1 MRSATLI
8 ESERDEVQAIWGQLN
23 AMGKPKALVLDLSEV
38 GAADVQLVGGK
49 CASLGELFRNLVPRG
64 VRAVDG
70 FATTSESYRLLLLT
84 NGLGDRLRELMNGLD
99 HNDIRALNGAGREAR
114 ALMLDTPLPAQVN
127 DAILD
132 AYRRLC
138 KRLGRKPEVAVRSSA
153 TAEDLPDASFAGQQD
168 TILNVRGETH
178 LIEACHRCFASLWTD
193 RAISYRAA
201 RGYDHFEVALSIG
214 VQPMVRSDQACSGVM
229 FTLDTESGFRDV
241 VVINGAWGLGEAIV
255 QGMATP
261 DEWVVFKPTLQ
272 TGARPIVSRRLGGK
286 EVKMVY
292 GLDGKGTRTRDV
304 VEAQRGRFVLGDYEV
319 LELARW
325 ACLIEDHYSKLAGRS
340 TPMDI
345 EWAKDGQTGELFILQ
360 ARPET
365 VHASNRENY
374 IETYR
379 LTGEHGPPLVTGIAV
394 GEKVSHG
401 RVHVLADPDHLAEFK
416 AGDVLVTS
424 MTDPA
429 WEPIMKRAAAIV
441 TDRGGRTCHSA
452 IISRELGLPCIVG
465 TGNATQ
471 LLQSGMDVTVSC
483 SEGAHGNIYE
493 GLVEFAVDRRVV
505 GDEQRPRTQVMM
517 NVGDPDHAFAV
528 ASLPNDGVGLARLE
542 FIINNHIGI
551 HPMALVRYP
560 NLENTDVVKEI
571 ERRIGEEDP
580 REFFVRRLAE
590 GIARIA
596 AAFYPKPVIVRM
608 SDFKSN
614 EYAMLIG
621 GQEFEPTEENPMLG
635 FRGASRYYDDRYK
648 EGFELECQAL
658 QRVRDDMGLV
668 NVLAMIPFCR
678 TVAEAERVVAL
689 MAEFGL
695 QQGEH
700 ALEIYAMCELPA
712 NVIYADE
719 FLRVFDGYSI
729 GSNDLTQLTLGLDRD
744 SEMVAHL
751 FDERDGAVERMVTL
765 AIEAAQRAGKKIGI
779 CGQAPS
785 DYPEFARFLVEKGIT
800 SISLN
805 PDTVLQTTHM
815 ILEVETELA
824 SQKTSI
830 KTDSPV
836 RRRAERSS
844 LDIAPAF
851 SGTGVE

>member
-1 MRSATLI
+1 M
-8 ESERDEVQAIWGQLN
+8 
-23 AMGKPKALVLDLSEV
+23 KPSKPLVLDLSEV
-38 GAADVQLVGGK
+38 GAGDVQLVGGK
-49 CASLGELFRNLVPRG
+49 CASLGELFRALLPRG

-70 FATTSESYRLLLLT
+70 FATTSEAYRLLLKSA
-84 NGLGDRLRELMNGLD
+84 GLGERLRELMSGLD
-99 HNDIRALNGAGREAR
+99 HNDIRALNAAGREAR
-114 ALMLDTPLPAQVN
+114 ALMLDTPLPKEVDQ
-127 DAILD
+127 AILG
-132 AYRRLC
+132 AYRKLCQRLD
-138 KRLGRKPEVAVRSSA
+138 RTPEVAVRSSA

-168 TILNVRGETH
+168 TLLNVRGEDR
-178 LIEACHRCFASLWTD
+178 LIEACHRCFSSLWTD

-201 RGYDHFEVALSIG
+201 RGFDHFEVALSIG

-272 TGARPIVSRRLGGK
+272 AGARPIVSRRLGGK

-292 GLDGKGTRTRDV
+292 GLDGRGTRTREV

-325 ACLIEDHYSKLAGRS
+325 ACLIEEHYSTLAGRS

-345 EWAKDGQTGELFILQ
+345 EWAKDGYTGELFILQ

-379 LTGEHGPPLVTGIAV
+379 LTGNHHAPLVSGIAV
-394 GEKVSHG
+394 GEKISHG

-471 LLQSGMDVTVSC
+471 VLQSGADVTVSC

-493 GLVEFAVDRRVV
+493 GRIEFAVDRRVV

-551 HPMALVRYP
+551 HPMALVHYP
-560 NLENTDVVKEI
+560 HLQSPEVVREI

-580 REFFVRRLAE
+580 RDFFVRRLAE
-590 GIARIA
+590 GIGRIA

-635 FRGASRYYDDRYK
+635 FRGASRYYDDRYR
-648 EGFELECQAL
+648 EGFKLECLAL
-658 QRVRDDMGLV
+658 ERVRDEMGLV
-668 NVLAMIPFCR
+668 NVKAMIPFCR
-678 TVAEAERVVAL
+678 TVAEAERVVGL

-695 QQGEH
+695 KQGKHE
-700 ALEIYAMCELPA
+700 LEIYAMCELPA

-765 AIEAAQRAGKKIGI
+765 AIEAAHRAGKKIGI

-785 DYPEFARFLVEKGIT
+785 DYPEFARFLVEKGIS

-805 PDTVLQTTHM
+805 PDTVLQTTHI
-815 ILEVETELA
+815 ILEAETELA
-824 SQKTSI
+824 ARGATTEKSI
-830 KTDSPV
+830 PP
-836 RRRAERSS
+836 
-844 LDIAPAF
+844 IAPRIERVGVATSF
-851 SGTGVE
+851 SETVVD

>member
-1 MRSATLI
+1 MRQNST
-8 ESERDEVQAIWGQLN
+8 
-23 AMGKPKALVLDLSEV
+23 PLVLDLNEV
-38 GAADVQLVGGK
+38 GAGDVELVGGK
-49 CASLGELFRNLVPRG
+49 CASLGELFHSLAPQG

-70 FATTSESYRLLLLT
+70 FATTCEAYRLLIECD
-84 NGLGDRLRELMNGLD
+84 GLGKRLRELMDGLNHED
-99 HNDIRALNGAGREAR
+99 LKALHSAGREAR
-114 ALMLDTPLPAQVN
+114 ALMLDTPLPSSVH
-127 DAILD
+127 DAIIS
-132 AYRRLC
+132 AYQRLTD
-138 KRLGRKPEVAVRSSA
+138 RVGRNCEVAVRSSA
-153 TAEDLPDASFAGQQD
+153 TAEDLPEASFAGQQD
-168 TILNVRGETH
+168 TILNVRGEER
-178 LIEACHRCFASLWTD
+178 LIDACHRCFASLWTD

-201 RGYDHFEVALSIG
+201 RGFDHFDVSLAIG

-261 DEWVVFKPTLQ
+261 DEWIVFKPTLE
-272 TGARPIVSRRLGGK
+272 TGARPIVSRSLGTK

-304 VEAQRGRFVLGDYEV
+304 VDAQRQRFCLSDYEV

-325 ACLIEDHYSKLAGRS
+325 ACMIEKHYSELAGRP
-340 TPMDI
+340 TPMDL
-345 EWAKDGQTGELFILQ
+345 EWAKDGNTGELFILQ

-365 VHASNRENY
+365 VHASNHESY
-374 IETYR
+374 IEIHK
-379 LTGEHGPPLVTGIAV
+379 LTGEHNEPLASGIAV
-394 GEKVSHG
+394 GEKIG
-401 RVHVLADPDHLAEFK
+401 QGQVHVLASPDHLTQFK
-416 AGDVLVTS
+416 EGAVLVTS

-429 WEPIMKRAAAIV
+429 WEPIMKKAAAIV

-452 IISRELGLPCIVG
+452 IVSRELGLPCIVG
-465 TGNATQ
+465 TGNATHV
-471 LLQSGMDVTVSC
+471 LQSGMDVTVC
-483 SEGAHGNIYE
+483 CAEGARGSVYE
-493 GLVEFAVDRRVV
+493 GLVDFAVEKRVV
-505 GDEQRPRTQVMM
+505 DNDNRPRTKIMM
-517 NVGDPDHAFAV
+517 NVGDPDHAFALS
-528 ASLPNDGVGLARLE
+528 ALPNDGVGLARLE

-560 NLENTDVVKEI
+560 NLQSKEVVREI

-596 AAFYPKPVIVRM
+596 AAFYPNPVIVRM

-635 FRGASRYYDDRYK
+635 FRGASRYYDERYR
-648 EGFELECQAL
+648 EGFHLECLAL
-658 QRVRDDMGLV
+658 QRVREDMGLI
-668 NVLAMIPFCR
+668 NVKAMIPFCR
-678 TVAEAERVVAL
+678 TVEEAERVIGL
-689 MAEFGL
+689 MAEFGVK
-695 QQGEH
+695 QGEH
-700 ALEIYAMCELPA
+700 ELEIYAMCELPA
-712 NVIYADE
+712 NVVFADE
-719 FLRVFDGYSI
+719 FLRIFDGYSI

-751 FDERDGAVERMVTL
+751 FDERNGAVEKMVEM
-765 AIEAAQRAGKKIGI
+765 AIDAAHRAGKKIGI

-805 PDTVLQTTHM
+805 PDTVIQTSHF
-815 ILEVETELA
+815 ILKVE
-824 SQKTSI
+824 
-830 KTDSPV
+830 
-836 RRRAERSS
+836 AEHY
-844 LDIAPAF
+844 
-851 SGTGVE
+851 V

>member
-1 MRSATLI
+1 MSNYST
-8 ESERDEVQAIWGQLN
+8 
-23 AMGKPKALVLDLSEV
+23 PLVLDLTEV
-38 GAADVQLVGGK
+38 GAGDVELVGGK
-49 CASLGELFRNLVPRG
+49 CASLGELFRSLVPKG

-70 FATTSESYRLLLLT
+70 FATTSEAYRLLLESE
-84 NGLGDRLRELMNGLD
+84 GLGKRLRDLMDGLEHED
-99 HNDIRALNGAGREAR
+99 LKALNKAGREAR
-114 ALMLDTPLPAQVN
+114 ALMLDTPLPRSVH
-127 DAILD
+127 DSIIT

-138 KRLGRKPEVAVRSSA
+138 ERIGRSCEVAVRSSA
-153 TAEDLPDASFAGQQD
+153 TAEDLPEASFAGQQD
-168 TILNVRGETH
+168 TILNVRGEDR
-178 LIEACHRCFASLWTD
+178 LIDACHRCFASLWTD

-201 RGYDHFEVALSIG
+201 RGFDHFEVSLAIG
-214 VQPMVRSDQACSGVM
+214 VQPMIRSDQACSGVM

-261 DEWVVFKPTLQ
+261 DEWIVFKPTLGK
-272 TGARPIVSRRLGGK
+272 GARPIVSRRLGTK

-304 VEAQRGRFVLGDYEV
+304 VDAQRQRFCLNDYEV

-325 ACLIEDHYSKLAGRS
+325 ACMIEEHYSERAGRP
-340 TPMDI
+340 TPMDL

-365 VHASNRENY
+365 VHATNHENY
-374 IETYR
+374 IEIHK
-379 LTGEHGPPLVTGIAV
+379 LTGEHGEPLATGIAV
-394 GEKVSHG
+394 GERIG
-401 RVHVLADPDHLAEFK
+401 QGQVHVLSHPEDLTEFK
-416 AGDVLVTS
+416 DGAVLVTS

-429 WEPIMKRAAAIV
+429 WEPIMKKAAAIV

-452 IISRELGLPCIVG
+452 IVSRELGLPCIVG
-465 TGNATQ
+465 TGNGTQ
-471 LLQSGMDVTVSC
+471 VLESGLDVTVC
-483 SEGAHGNIYE
+483 CAEGARGNIYD
-493 GLVEFAVDRRVV
+493 GQIDFAIEKRVV
-505 GDEQRPRTQVMM
+505 SRDKRPRTQVMM
-517 NVGDPDHAFAV
+517 NVGDPDHAFALS
-528 ASLPNDGVGLARLE
+528 ALPNDGVGLARLE

-560 NLENTDVVKEI
+560 NLQNDDIVREI

-590 GIARIA
+590 GIGRIA
-596 AAFYPKPVIVRM
+596 AAFYPNPVIVRM

-635 FRGASRYYDDRYK
+635 FRGASRYYDDRYR
-648 EGFELECQAL
+648 EGFHLECLAL
-658 QRVRDDMGLV
+658 QRVREEMGLT
-668 NVLAMIPFCR
+668 NVKAMIPFCR
-678 TVAEAERVVAL
+678 TVEEAERVIAL
-689 MAEFGL
+689 MAEFGVK
-695 QQGEH
+695 QGEH
-700 ALEIYAMCELPA
+700 ELEIYAMCELPA
-712 NVIYADE
+712 NVVFADE
-719 FLRVFDGYSI
+719 FLRIFDGYSI

-751 FDERDGAVERMVTL
+751 FDERNGAVEKMVEM
-765 AIEAAQRAGKKIGI
+765 AIDAAHRAGKKIGI

-805 PDTVLQTTHM
+805 PDTVIQTTGF
-815 ILEVETELA
+815 ILNVESEANATVSA
-824 SQKTSI
+824 TK
-830 KTDSPV
+830 
-836 RRRAERSS
+836 
-844 LDIAPAF
+844 
-851 SGTGVE
+851 GV

>member
-1 MRSATLI
+1 MR
-8 ESERDEVQAIWGQLN
+8 
-23 AMGKPKALVLDLSEV
+23 KPHKPLVLDLEQV
-38 GAADVQLVGGK
+38 GANDVALVGGK
-49 CASLGELFRNLVPRG
+49 CASLGELFRSLKPRG

-70 FATTSESYRLLLLT
+70 FATTSEAYRRLLET
-84 NGLGDRLRELMNGLD
+84 DGLGTRLRELMDGLD
-99 HNDIRALNGAGREAR
+99 HNDIRALNEAGRTAR
-114 ALMLDTPLPAQVN
+114 ALMLDTPLPASLHE
-127 DAILD
+127 AII
-132 AYRRLC
+132 ASYRQLC
-138 KRLGRKPEVAVRSSA
+138 DRLGRRAEVAVRSSA

-168 TILNVRGETH
+168 TILNVRGEQH
-178 LIEACHRCFASLWTD
+178 LIEACHRCYASLWTD

-201 RGYDHFEVALSIG
+201 RGFDHFDVALSIG

-261 DEWVVFKPTLQ
+261 DEWIVFKPTLKQ
-272 TGARPIVSRRLGGK
+272 GARPIVSRRVGTK

-292 GLDGKGTRTRDV
+292 GLDGRGTRTREV
-304 VEAQRGRFVLGDYEV
+304 VEAQRQRCCLSDYEV

-325 ACLIEDHYSKLAGRS
+325 ACLIEDHYSELAGKP

-345 EWAKDGQTGELFILQ
+345 EWAKDGYTGELFILQ

-365 VHASNRENY
+365 VHSTNHQTY
-374 IETYR
+374 LETYK
-379 LTGEHGPPLVTGIAV
+379 LTGDHSAPLVSGIAV

-401 RVHVLADPDHLAEFK
+401 RVHVLADPDHLAQFQ

-429 WEPIMKRAAAIV
+429 WEPIMKKAAAIV

-465 TGNATQ
+465 TGNATSM
-471 LLQSGMDVTVSC
+471 LKSATRVTVSC
-483 SEGAHGNIYE
+483 AEGARGNVYE
-493 GLVEFAVDRRVV
+493 GEIEFTVDRHIV
-505 GDEQRPRTQVMM
+505 GKEQRPQTQVMM

-551 HPMALVRYP
+551 HPMALVHYP
-560 NLENTDVVKEI
+560 QLQSEQVVREI

-580 REFFVRRLAE
+580 RDFFVRRLAE

-621 GQEFEPTEENPMLG
+621 GQEFEPLEENPMLG
-635 FRGASRYYDDRYK
+635 FRGASRYYDDRYR
-648 EGFELECQAL
+648 EGFHLECQAL
-658 QRVRDDMGLV
+658 QRVREEMGLT
-668 NVLAMIPFCR
+668 NVKAMIPFCR
-678 TVAEAERVVAL
+678 TIAEAERVVKL

-695 QQGEH
+695 KQGEH
-700 ALEIYAMCELPA
+700 ELEIYAMCELPA

-751 FDERDGAVERMVTL
+751 FDERDGSVERMVTL

-785 DYPEFARFLVEKGIT
+785 DYPEFAEFLVEKGIS

-805 PDTVLQTTHM
+805 PDTVVQTTHK
-815 ILEVETELA
+815 ILEVEAALREGKKPNTSKLPIAIDLINEEL
-824 SQKTSI
+824 T
-830 KTDSPV
+830 
-836 RRRAERSS
+836 
-844 LDIAPAF
+844 
-851 SGTGVE
+851 TGVETLETDLPS

>member
-1 MRSATLI
+1 MAKTS
-8 ESERDEVQAIWGQLN
+8 
-23 AMGKPKALVLDLSEV
+23 KPLVLKLGEV
-38 GAADVQLVGGK
+38 GAGDVELVGGK
-49 CASLGELFRNLVPRG
+49 CASLGELFRALVPRG

-70 FATTSESYRLLLLT
+70 FATTSESYRLLVNT
-84 NGLGDRLRELMNGLD
+84 NGLGKRLRELMAGLD
-99 HNDIRALNGAGREAR
+99 HNDIKALNEAGKEAR
-114 ALMLDTPLPAQVN
+114 ALMLDTPLPQEVN
-127 DAILD
+127 DAILN
-132 AYRRLC
+132 AYRELC
-138 KRLGRKPEVAVRSSA
+138 ERLGRTPEVAVRSSA

-168 TILNVRGETH
+168 TILNVRGEAQ

-201 RGYDHFEVALSIG
+201 RGFDHFEVALSIG

-229 FTLDTESGFRDV
+229 FSLDTESGFRDV

-261 DEWVVFKPTLQ
+261 DEWVVFKPTLK

-292 GLDGKGTRTRDV
+292 GLDGRGTRTREV
-304 VEAQRGRFVLGDYEV
+304 VEAQRNRFVLGDYEV

-325 ACLIEDHYSKLAGRS
+325 ACTIEEHYSALAGKH

-345 EWAKDGQTGELFILQ
+345 EWAKDGYTGELFILQ

-379 LTGEHGPPLVTGIAV
+379 LTGEHGEPLVSGIAV
-394 GEKVSHG
+394 GEKISHG
-401 RVHVLADPDHLAEFK
+401 RVHVLKDPDHLTEFK

-429 WEPIMKRAAAIV
+429 WEPIMKKAAAIV

-471 LLQSGMDVTVSC
+471 VLQSGTDVTVSC
-483 SEGAHGNIYE
+483 SEGAHGNIYD
-493 GLVEFAVDRRVV
+493 GLVEFDVDRRAVA
-505 GDEQRPRTQVMM
+505 EEERPRTQVMM

-560 NLENTDVVKEI
+560 ALQNPDVVKEI
-571 ERRIGEEDP
+571 AGRVGEEDP
-580 REFFVRRLAE
+580 REFFIRRLSE

-621 GQEFEPTEENPMLG
+621 GEEFEPTEENPMLG
-635 FRGASRYYDDRYK
+635 FRGASRYYDERYR
-648 EGFELECQAL
+648 EGFELECLAL

-668 NVLAMIPFCR
+668 NVKTMIPFCR

-689 MAEFGL
+689 MGEFGL
-695 QQGEH
+695 KQGEH
-700 ALEIYAMCELPA
+700 ELEIYAMCELPA

-751 FDERDGAVERMVTL
+751 FDERDGAVEKMVTI

-805 PDTVLQTTHM
+805 PDTVLQTTHV
-815 ILEVETELA
+815 ILEAENEAKPKQLTPVDRPILVLTEPRALDETAAKLLLVNEP
-824 SQKTSI
+824 T
-830 KTDSPV
+830 
-836 RRRAERSS
+836 R
-844 LDIAPAF
+844 
-851 SGTGVE
+851 

>member
-1 MRSATLI
+1 MT
-8 ESERDEVQAIWGQLN
+8 GTT
-23 AMGKPKALVLDLSEV
+23 KPLVLDFNEV
-38 GAADVQLVGGK
+38 GADDVQLVGGK
-49 CASLGELFRNLVPRG
+49 CASLGELFRELSPKG

-70 FATTSESYRLLLLT
+70 FATTSEAYQLLLDT
-84 NGLGDRLRELMNGLD
+84 NNLRSRLRELMSGLD
-99 HNDIRALNGAGREAR
+99 HNDLRALNEAGREAR
-114 ALMLDTPLPAQVN
+114 ALMLDTPLPAEVHE
-127 DAILD
+127 AIID
-132 AYRRLC
+132 SYRRLC
-138 KRLGRKPEVAVRSSA
+138 QRLGRTTEVAVRSSA

-168 TILNVRGETH
+168 TILNVRGDHH
-178 LIEACHRCFASLWTD
+178 LVEACRRCFASLWTD
-193 RAISYRAA
+193 RAISYREQ
-201 RGYDHFEVALSIG
+201 RGFDHFDVALSIG
-214 VQPMVRSDQACSGVM
+214 IQPMVRSDQACSGVM
-229 FTLDTESGFRDV
+229 FTLDTETGFRDA

-261 DEWVVFKPTLQ
+261 DEWIVFKPTLKQ
-272 TGARPIVSRRLGGK
+272 GARPIVSRRIGSK

-292 GLDGKGTRTRDV
+292 GLDGRGTRTREV
-304 VEAQRGRFVLGDYEV
+304 VETQRLRTCLSDYEV

-325 ACLIEDHYSKLAGRS
+325 ACIIEDHYSERSGKL

-345 EWAKDGQTGELFILQ
+345 EWAKDGHTGELFILQ

-365 VHASNRENY
+365 VHSTNHQTY
-374 IETYR
+374 LETYR
-379 LTGEHGPPLVTGIAV
+379 LTGEHAAPLVSGIAV
-394 GEKVSHG
+394 GEKISYG
-401 RVHVLADPDHLAEFK
+401 RVHVLDDPDQLTKFE

-429 WEPIMKRAAAIV
+429 WEPIMKKAAAIV

-465 TGNATQ
+465 TGNATS
-471 LLQSGMDVTVSC
+471 LLRTGMHVTVSC
-483 SEGAHGNIYE
+483 AEGAQGNIYE
-493 GLVEFAVDRRVV
+493 GKVDFVVDRRIV
-505 GDEQRPRTQVMM
+505 GKEQRPRTQVMM

-528 ASLPNDGVGLARLE
+528 SMLPNDGVGLARLE

-560 NLENTDVVKEI
+560 LLEDQKVVAEI
-571 ERRIGEEDP
+571 AQRIGEEDP

-590 GIARIA
+590 GIAKIA

-621 GQEFEPTEENPMLG
+621 GSEFEPMEENPMLG
-635 FRGASRYYDDRYK
+635 FRGASRYYDERYRD
-648 EGFELECQAL
+648 GFQLECQAL
-658 QRVRDDMGLV
+658 QRVREEMGLT
-668 NVLAMIPFCR
+668 NVKAMIPFCR
-678 TVAEAERVVAL
+678 TITEAERVVSL

-695 QQGEH
+695 KQGENQ
-700 ALEIYAMCELPA
+700 LEIYAMCELPA
-712 NVIYADE
+712 NVIFADE

-785 DYPEFARFLVEKGIT
+785 DYPEFAQFLVEKGIN

-805 PDTVLQTTHM
+805 PDTVIQTTEK
-815 ILEVETELA
+815 IVEFESELVEKA
-824 SQKTSI
+824 QI
-830 KTDSPV
+830 
-836 RRRAERSS
+836 RAE
-844 LDIAPAF
+844 LDQVF
-851 SGTGVE
+851 SGVPSDKKFRRFYQTS